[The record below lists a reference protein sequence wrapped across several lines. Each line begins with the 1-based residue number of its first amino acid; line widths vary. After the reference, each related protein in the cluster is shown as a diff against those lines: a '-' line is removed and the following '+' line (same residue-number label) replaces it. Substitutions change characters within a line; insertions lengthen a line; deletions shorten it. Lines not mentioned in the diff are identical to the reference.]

1 MNEQQNH
8 LETALRQQKDLATEI
23 QELNNAIAIKKE
35 QFFKLQ
41 GIVEYLTSLG
51 VNPTEPPSI
60 QTENGIDE

>member
-1 MNEQQNH
+1 MNEQQEH
-8 LETALRQQKDLATEI
+8 LTSVLNNQKTLATEI

-51 VNPTEPPSI
+51 VNPIETSTPEN
-60 QTENGIDE
+60 ENGIEQ

>member
-1 MNEQQNH
+1 MNKQQEH
-8 LETALRQQKDLATEI
+8 LTSVLNNQKTLATEI

-51 VNPTEPPSI
+51 VNPTETSTI
-60 QTENGIDE
+60 ENETEVNE